1 MASLLQPVRA
11 VWDFFDFLR
20 QPAVPFVDPA
30 LKDKIDSSLLENCK
44 PHHREVVQMV
54 LTDMYGRRK
63 EAIIRLPARMEAY
76 IRDHMLT
83 DDRELLTA
91 LTFLQVTVWAVFS
104 AVVQLLLIPREWSYY
119 WVLPHLA
126 VTWGLLAQRF
136 ILAMHYAAHRP
147 IFSTKKC
154 GAVATVLNAIPQ
166 TLLSNYYGLPA
177 GAYYLHHCVM
187 HHQANN
193 FFPYDISSTMPYDRS
208 NPLHFVIYVLNFML
222 HTFFYLPFYAVQKRR
237 YQLAAAFAGT
247 FCVYSYVFRALYNW
261 HPAFFLAQFGVSFA
275 IGPIALMLGN
285 YSQHIFVDPAS
296 PESNYSLACNHIAAP
311 FNMTTFNDGYHIT
324 HHVTSI
330 THWSE
335 MPIHFVKNLDKYEAG
350 GAIIFKEI
358 CFDDI
363 FFMVITGEWGL
374 RRLAKKYYVHLT
386 PEHKTE
392 SEIVAMFRERLKP
405 IKGETIGAPQKAI
418 FLTNQAFWFAAYL
431 WGFPFAGCVTFLVP
445 VFHVLYLL
453 M

>member
-20 QPAVPFVDPA
+20 QPAVSFVDPA

-63 EAIIRLPARMEAY
+63 EAIVRLPARMEAY
-76 IRDHMLT
+76 IRDHMLA
-83 DDRELLTA
+83 DDRDYLTA

-104 AVVQLLLIPREWSYY
+104 AVVQLLLIPQEYSYY

-208 NPLHFVIYVLNFML
+208 NPLHFIVYVLNFML

-237 YQLAAAFAGT
+237 YQLAAVFAGT
-247 FCVYSYVFRALYNW
+247 FCVYSYIFRGLYNW
-261 HPAFFLAQFGVSFA
+261 HPAFFLAQFGISFV
-275 IGPIALMLGN
+275 IGPVRIDICIGIGICIYIYTCIFLAQLGISFVIGPVRARAL
-285 YSQHIFVDPAS
+285 P
-296 PESNYSLACNHIAAP
+296 PC
-311 FNMTTFNDGYHIT
+311 TCT
-324 HHVTSI
+324 
-330 THWSE
+330 
-335 MPIHFVKNLDKYEAG
+335 
-350 GAIIFKEI
+350 
-358 CFDDI
+358 C
-363 FFMVITGEWGL
+363 
-374 RRLAKKYYVHLT
+374 RRL
-386 PEHKTE
+386 
-392 SEIVAMFRERLKP
+392 RLLP
-405 IKGETIGAPQKAI
+405 STAS
-418 FLTNQAFWFAAYL
+418 AFSPPPSLPSPLHRLCLLPSTVSAFSPPPSPPSPLHRLCLLPSTASAFSPPPPL
-431 WGFPFAGCVTFLVP
+431 PSPL
-445 VFHVLYLL
+445 HRLYPLPHPSK
-453 M
+453 